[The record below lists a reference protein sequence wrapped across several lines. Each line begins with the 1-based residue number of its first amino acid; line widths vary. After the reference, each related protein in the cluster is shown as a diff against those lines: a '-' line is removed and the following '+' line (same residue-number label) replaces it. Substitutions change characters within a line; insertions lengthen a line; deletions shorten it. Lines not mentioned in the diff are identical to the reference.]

1 LHHCCRWPQAHCA
14 SSTQATT
21 TAICRTSLTGKYTLS
36 HTLYLWHSLS
46 QAYTHTLSLFL
57 SHTNTNTKT
66 NVDRFADFTIGLSN
80 AIDKNR
86 GLDHSKVR
94 EYWLDRAPKLFLTAV
109 LFIVFTIVCQE
120 IFLPGSRNKMVRTK
134 VVVVN
139 TGALVVAILMVYW
152 RLQNSIKASISR
164 SAHDYY
170 VESKTQ
176 IFGTVKKN
184 GNSEADISTAS
195 SESTLP
201 WIAGAKPRSR
211 PHFTAWRSAQS
222 DS

>member
-1 LHHCCRWPQAHCA
+1 M
-14 SSTQATT
+14 
-21 TAICRTSLTGKYTLS
+21 
-36 HTLYLWHSLS
+36 
-46 QAYTHTLSLFL
+46 
-57 SHTNTNTKT
+57 
-66 NVDRFADFTIGLSN
+66 DRFADYAIGLAD

-94 EYWLDRAPKLFLTAV
+94 EYWLERAPKLFLTAV

-120 IFLPGSRNKMVRTK
+120 FFLPGSRHKMARTK

-152 RLQNSIKASISR
+152 RLQNSIQASISR

-170 VESKTQ
+170 VECKSQ
-176 IFGTVKKN
+176 ILGTVKKN
-184 GNSEADISTAS
+184 GNTEADISTAS

-201 WIAGAKPRSR
+201 RSAGAKPSSR
-211 PHFTAWRSAQS
+211 PDFTAWRSAQS
-222 DS
+222 KS